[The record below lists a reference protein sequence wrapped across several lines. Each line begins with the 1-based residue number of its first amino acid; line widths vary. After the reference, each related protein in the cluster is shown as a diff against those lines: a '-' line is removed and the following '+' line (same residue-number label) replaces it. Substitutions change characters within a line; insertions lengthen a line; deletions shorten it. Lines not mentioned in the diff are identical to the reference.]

1 MLNHYRL
8 KKLKK
13 RQDKEFL
20 NKLHKKY
27 QFLFDLEKEERCR
40 ETFPEWHPNKHFH
53 EEVMIGELK
62 TIRKRLEQILAE
74 MKFPISEEDK

>member
-13 RQDKEFL
+13 RRDQKSL
-20 NKLHKKY
+20 VVLHKKY
-27 QFLFDLEKEERCR
+27 KFLFDLEKEERR
-40 ETFPEWHPNKHFH
+40 GEVFPDWHPNKHLR
-53 EEVMIGELK
+53 EEVMIAELK